1 MMTRAWCACGQ
12 FGSQEQPKQLLA
24 VLGHR
29 RHKKHPG
36 CMEPPY
42 ILGADGGAERADYP
56 AKGSPAAAQPALPP
70 QRSAHDP
77 VVRPTAPLRE
87 APATAGAGSTAQ
99 GGSQP
104 EQHSAPRGYAPYDEP
119 DFGPLAP
126 PVEPPT
132 PPSMGKAA
140 VPAPDPKTP
149 YLPPAPMFTMT
160 VKISAGMAQLWDY
173 STQQGY
179 TGDFDSWL
187 DQAVKMCFRDLFGVA
202 AVIAPVEQLV

>member
-1 MMTRAWCACGQ
+1 
-12 FGSQEQPKQLLA
+12 
-24 VLGHR
+24 
-29 RHKKHPG
+29 
-36 CMEPPY
+36 
-42 ILGADGGAERADYP
+42 
-56 AKGSPAAAQPALPP
+56 
-70 QRSAHDP
+70 
-77 VVRPTAPLRE
+77 
-87 APATAGAGSTAQ
+87 
-99 GGSQP
+99 
-104 EQHSAPRGYAPYDEP
+104 
-119 DFGPLAP
+119 
-126 PVEPPT
+126 
-132 PPSMGKAA
+132 MGKAA